1 MKVLYRD
8 IKEDDIITQKNEIL
22 KLFELLFAEDEK
34 KEKISKMYYEN
45 MHEFC
50 KDGSAILLG
59 AFCENV
65 LVGFHWAY
73 EINWGGD
80 KRIHSYFIAVNKKYQ
95 SMSIGTALQKELEK
109 VASAREIYTIDT
121 NCEKENK
128 QSYRYH
134 LKQGFEVESYR
145 MIKNLRDKGEEM
157 IIRGEKIFL
166 RALEKKDTCLL
177 LDIINDPDT
186 ENMLGGSSYPIS
198 YDMQCEWIENQ
209 KNDNTVFRTIIALN
223 DEKKTG
229 IGTIILSNIDMKNG
243 TAEIHVK
250 LAVANNRGKGYGTD
264 AVNTI
269 VKYAFNEMRLNC
281 IYAEILEYNQPS
293 IKLFEKCGFKKE
305 GILCSRVYKGGKYI
319 NLMSFSKVREI

>member
-1 MKVLYRD
+1 MKVLFRD

-73 EINWGGD
+73 EISWGEH

-121 NCEKENK
+121 NCEKENI

-145 MIKNLRDKGEEM
+145 MVKNLRDKGEKM
-157 IIRGEKIFL
+157 IIQGEK
-166 RALEKKDTCLL
+166 
-177 LDIINDPDT
+177 N
-186 ENMLGGSSYPIS
+186 IS
-198 YDMQCEWIENQ
+198 
-209 KNDNTVFRTIIALN
+209 
-223 DEKKTG
+223 
-229 IGTIILSNIDMKNG
+229 
-243 TAEIHVK
+243 
-250 LAVANNRGKGYGTD
+250 
-264 AVNTI
+264 
-269 VKYAFNEMRLNC
+269 
-281 IYAEILEYNQPS
+281 
-293 IKLFEKCGFKKE
+293 
-305 GILCSRVYKGGKYI
+305 
-319 NLMSFSKVREI
+319 